1 MLIENLA
8 TSWAPRIL
16 SALRIMSA
24 LLFMEHGT
32 LKLLG
37 FPASDRPAPELL
49 SLGGIAGV
57 FELVGGALLV
67 VGLFTRLV
75 AFLLSGVMASAY
87 FIAHSPIAFW
97 PAINKGDQAVVRC
110 FVFLFL
116 AFNGGGAWSVDGK
129 LLNRGDKGKEHRS
142 E

>member
-67 VGLFTRLV
+67 VGLFTRPV

-87 FIAHSPIAFW
+87 FIAHSPRSFFPVLNGGDAAILYCFIFLYVAF
-97 PAINKGDQAVVRC
+97 A
-110 FVFLFL
+110 
-116 AFNGGGAWSVDGK
+116 GGGAWSIDAVRK
-129 LLNRGDKGKEHRS
+129 S
-142 E
+142 